1 MRRGVWSGVGI
12 GCAAVTGCLLLAYSV
27 PRAHPAASWNVRFD
41 RQQSVVRAREISAAF
56 GVDTS
61 SWTVIPVASTDSKRD
76 YFARQHPG
84 DEAARRF
91 TSVYPKIEF
100 EAPGRPYRVFVELSS
115 GGDVNSWERKEYP
128 KAAAADPARARGVAE
143 NALVRIVGGRDRS
156 AFHTV
161 TDAAPAGDSLMFAW
175 ERSGA
180 LTERFEAVVDGNGIV
195 KGQLK
200 PLYSRDFEDALQRR
214 KRIRNWFIAA
224 VGICIYALGTVL
236 AAIVYLYWAVRRAVK
251 HRFVVQIVALVA
263 AGGIVGWFNWN
274 YYDEA
279 YSASNGASV
288 WLTASMLLLM
298 LCAFYFVLAAATDAV
313 GVPAKLVT
321 LRSVFSAYAVNKQL
335 GRSILAGLLCG
346 PLLVGVPMCI
356 SSFHILGSEQT
367 GDYDAALMYSP
378 NPAMYAVNILISPA
392 ILGLFGFGAGF
403 LARLIRKR
411 TVAAAILSVVGT
423 LLFATYT
430 PPQETSPV
438 AFLLSSAF
446 VFVIYQQLFER
457 MDLLAALSGA
467 WCAQAIWN
475 STALLLQPARSLHV
489 SGLTGLVLLGA
500 AVGCAALIAW
510 RGRELQIAVEGS
522 AAAASQRETLMS
534 EFSIAH
540 RVQQQM
546 LPEHPPDIPG
556 CTLAASC
563 HPAREVGGDLFDFLK
578 LPDGRW
584 TISVGD
590 VSGKGVPAALYMT
603 LTKGLLI
610 ATTGDS
616 TDLLDII
623 GNVNG
628 HLHAATEPKTF
639 VTLALGAFDPETR
652 TFDHV
657 RAGHNP
663 IVWRR
668 ASDNTTSMLN
678 VPGIGLG
685 LVSDRNFR
693 RASRIDR
700 VQLDS
705 GDLLVFYS
713 DGLTEAMNLE
723 NEQFGDDRLMEA
735 VEEAGALDA
744 GGVREHV
751 LGRVKTFLDGV
762 PAQDD
767 MTLVVLRV
775 N

>member
-1 MRRGVWSGVGI
+1 VKSGVWI
-12 GCAAVTGCLLLAYSV
+12 GSAAVAGCLLLAYSV

-56 GVDTS
+56 SIDTS
-61 SWTVIPVASTDSKRD
+61 SWSVIPAAATDGKPE
-76 YFARQHPG
+76 YFARQHPA

-91 TSVYPKIEF
+91 TPVYPKIEF
-100 EAPGRPYRVFVELSS
+100 VAPGKPYRVSVDLSAA
-115 GGDVNSWERKEYP
+115 GDVNSWERRQYP
-128 KAAAADPARARGVAE
+128 KPAAADPARARVVAE
-143 NALVRIVGGRDRS
+143 NAFIQIVRHDRS

-175 ERSGA
+175 ERNGA
-180 LTERFEAVVDGNGIV
+180 LTERFEAAVDGNGII
-195 KGQLK
+195 KAALK
-200 PLYSRDFEDALQRR
+200 PLYSREFEDALQRR
-214 KRIRNWFIAA
+214 KRIRSWFVAA
-224 VGICIYALGTVL
+224 VGICIYAIGTVL
-236 AAIVYLYWAVRRAVK
+236 SAIVYLYWAVRRAVK
-251 HRFVVQIVALVA
+251 HRFVFQIVALAA
-263 AGGIVGWFNWN
+263 AGGIVSWFNWN

-279 YSASNGASV
+279 YDTTSTAGVWMLGA
-288 WLTASMLLLM
+288 LLL
-298 LCAFYFVLAAATDAV
+298 LLICAFYFVLAGAADAV
-313 GVPAKLVT
+313 GIPAKLVT
-321 LRSVFSAYAVNKQL
+321 LRSVFSASALNKQL
-335 GRSILAGLLCG
+335 GRSVLTGLLCG
-346 PLLVGVPMCI
+346 PLLAGVPLWI
-356 SSFHILGSEQT
+356 SSLHILGSQQT

-378 NPAMYAVNILISPA
+378 NPALQAVNIVISPA

-403 LARLIRKR
+403 LARFIKKKI
-411 TVAAAILSVVGT
+411 VAASILFVVGT

-430 PPQETSPV
+430 APSETSPA
-438 AFLLSSAF
+438 AFLLSSAL

-457 MDLLAALSGA
+457 LDLLAALSGA
-467 WCAQAIWN
+467 WCTQAIWN

-510 RGRELQIAVEGS
+510 RGRELHIAVEGP

-546 LPEHPPDIPG
+546 LPERPPEIPG
-556 CTLAASC
+556 CTIAASC

-628 HLHAATEPKTF
+628 HLHAATDHKTF
-639 VTLALGAFDPETR
+639 VTMALGAFDPETR
-652 TFDHV
+652 AFDHV

-668 ASDNTTSMLN
+668 ASDKATSMLN

-685 LVSDRNFR
+685 LVSDRHFR
-693 RASRIDR
+693 RASRVDR
-700 VQLDS
+700 IQLDA

-713 DGLTEAMNLE
+713 DGLTEAMNLD

-735 VEEAGALDA
+735 VKEAGALDA
-744 GGVREHV
+744 SGVREHV
-751 LGRVKTFLDGV
+751 LTRVKTFLNGV

>member
-1 MRRGVWSGVGI
+1 MKRGVPSSVWI

-41 RQQSVVRAREISAAF
+41 RQQSVVRAHEISTAF

-61 SWTVIPVASTDSKRD
+61 SWTVIPTGSTDGKRD
-76 YFARQHPG
+76 YFARQYPG

-91 TSVYPKIEF
+91 TSIYPKIEF
-100 EAPGRPYRVFVELSS
+100 EAPGRPYRVFVELSAA
-115 GGDVNSWERKEYP
+115 GDVNSWERKAYP
-128 KAAAADPARARGVAE
+128 KAAPSDRARARGVAE
-143 NALVRIVGGRDRS
+143 NALIQIVGQRDRS
-156 AFHTV
+156 AFHAV

-180 LTERFEAVVDGNGIV
+180 LTDRFEAAVDANGVV
-195 KGQLK
+195 KAQLK

-214 KRIRNWFIAA
+214 KRTRNWFIAG
-224 VGICIYALGTVL
+224 VGICIYSIGTVL

-251 HRFVVQIVALVA
+251 HRFVLQIVALAA
-263 AGGIVGWFNWN
+263 AGGIAGWFNWN

-279 YSASNGASV
+279 YAADNAASI
-288 WLTASMLLLM
+288 WLTAGMLLL
-298 LCAFYFVLAAATDAV
+298 LLGAFYFVLAGAADAV
-313 GVPAKLVT
+313 GIPAKMVT
-321 LRSVFSAYAVNKQL
+321 LRSVFSASVLNKQL
-335 GRSILAGLLCG
+335 GRSVLTGLLCG
-346 PLLVGVPMCI
+346 PLLAGVPMLI

-378 NPAMYAVNILISPA
+378 NPAMQGVNILVSPA

-403 LARLIRKR
+403 LARFIGKKII
-411 TVAAAILSVVGT
+411 AASILLVMGT
-423 LLFATYT
+423 LLLATFT
-430 PPQETSPV
+430 PPSETSP
-438 AFLLSSAF
+438 ATFLLGSAL

-457 MDLLAALSGA
+457 FDLLAALSGA

-510 RGRELQIAVEGS
+510 RGRELHIAVEGP

-546 LPEHPPDIPG
+546 LPERPPDIPG

-639 VTLALGAFDPETR
+639 VTMALGAFDPETR

-663 IVWRR
+663 IVWHR
-668 ASDNTTSMLN
+668 ASDKTTSMLN
-678 VPGIGLG
+678 VPGVGLG
-685 LVSDRNFR
+685 LVGDRSFR
-693 RASRIDR
+693 RASRLDR

-713 DGLTEAMNLE
+713 DGLTEAMNIE
-723 NEQFGDDRLMEA
+723 DEQFGDDRLMDA
-735 VEEAGALDA
+735 VEEAGAFDA
-744 GGVREHV
+744 SGVREHV
-751 LGRVKTFLDGV
+751 LSRVKTFLNGV